1 MLAVFQAQVVGSV
14 HELLLERKQ
23 PRFCFFPLKSSLCQA
38 VHLNQRCH
46 GGYIFHFKKYNHYFY
61 FLLLVQFS
69 FSEFPEWVCL
79 FQFSSYCLKMFR
91 FTLIFIS
98 FSVLVFFFFFSLN
111 KLIHQSLVSQVM
123 IDFAKLINKTVFY
136 LFCLA
141 HKIFFFPQYC
151 FSFQF
156 LFTITTI
163 ILTSLRIQTVFI

>member
-1 MLAVFQAQVVGSV
+1 
-14 HELLLERKQ
+14 
-23 PRFCFFPLKSSLCQA
+23 
-38 VHLNQRCH
+38 
-46 GGYIFHFKKYNHYFY
+46 
-61 FLLLVQFS
+61 
-69 FSEFPEWVCL
+69 
-79 FQFSSYCLKMFR
+79 MFR

-98 FSVLVFFFFFSLN
+98 FSVLDFCFVCFSLN

-141 HKIFFFPQYC
+141 HKIVFFPQYC

-163 ILTSLRIQTVFI
+163 ILT